1 MGIIQHGNDLDA
13 IRNRWPQYQPAEQL
27 TNEPTEQDNSTM
39 SNDQKT
45 QLGQIT
51 GTLKDLAQVFAIV
64 TPYASTEPT
73 RPALQLAIITGFTFE
88 CCDSYAAI
96 RHTSDELTTAA
107 TPLPFTLPANEVSK
121 ALTAAAKLAGKHA
134 GQVTAT
140 LTATPEAW
148 TLTTTAGHTHTGNN
162 PQHET
167 PNTGAI
173 WTAAQTSTE
182 TTFEPFSLAQWQ
194 IERLAKTTK
203 QAANNDQPATLT
215 NYSTSTKPVIYTIT
229 TGTSTT
235 QVLIMPTKTK

>member
-1 MGIIQHGNDLDA
+1 
-13 IRNRWPQYQPAEQL
+13 
-27 TNEPTEQDNSTM
+27 M

-64 TPYASTEPT
+64 TPYASTDKQS
-73 RPALQLAIITGFTFE
+73 LQLATITGAVFE
-88 CCDSYAAI
+88 CCDSYAAVK
-96 RHTSDELTTAA
+96 HTTDQLTTAA
-107 TPLPFTLPANEVSK
+107 TPQPFTLPASEVAK

-167 PNTGAI
+167 PNTSQI
-173 WTAAQTSTE
+173 WHDAQTT
-182 TTFEPFSLAQWQ
+182 TPDTFEPFSLAQWQ
-194 IERLAKTTK
+194 LERLAKTTK

-215 NYSTSTKPVIYTIT
+215 NYSTPTKPVIYTIT
-229 TGTSTT
+229 TPTSSTL
-235 QVLIMPTKTK
+235 VLVMPTKTK

>member
-1 MGIIQHGNDLDA
+1 
-13 IRNRWPQYQPAEQL
+13 
-27 TNEPTEQDNSTM
+27 M
-39 SNDQKT
+39 SNITQT

-73 RPALQLAIITGFTFE
+73 KPALQLVTITGFLFE
-88 CCDSYAAI
+88 CCDSYAAVK
-96 RHTSDELTTAA
+96 HTTDQLTTAA
-107 TPLPFTLPANEVSK
+107 TPQPFTLPAAEVSK

-134 GQVTAT
+134 GEVTAT

-148 TLTTTAGHTHTGNN
+148 TLTTSAGQTHTGNN

-167 PNTGAI
+167 PNTSQI
-173 WTAAQTSTE
+173 WHDAQTTPPA
-182 TTFEPFSLAQWQ
+182 TFEPFSLAQWQ

-215 NYSTSTKPVIYTIT
+215 HYSTPTKPVIYTIT
-229 TGTSTT
+229 TTTSTT
-235 QVLIMPTKTK
+235 QVLVMPTKTK